1 MVKHK
6 YKVPKIGQKAGLK
19 MVKRFQKGG
28 MTSIYKGVKV
38 ISNCASLSTGI
49 EFLGEN
55 GAIIASFTPEELK
68 KKVSDSVRDHKVR
81 KFALLVDSKTD
92 KKKMDLFL
100 ISPSTI
106 VRYWDDLLSLNTTGI
121 KGNFELCLRDTKNSR
136 LFLNL
141 YSDKIVNFVSKSQI
155 VYAEGVNNGI
165 RAEAVVFPNNGKKKN
180 TLVDGYLLKRTKN
193 GKSYRFSVQL
203 KCSTNRSNTNGIVKF

>member
-1 MVKHK
+1 MVLRK
-6 YKVPKIGQKAGLK
+6 QKN
-19 MVKRFQKGG
+19 G
-28 MTSIYKGVKV
+28 MTAIYKKMEV
-38 ISNCASLSTGI
+38 ISNCSSLSKGLELI
-49 EFLGEN
+49 AEN
-55 GAIIASFTPEELK
+55 GAIVASFTADDLK
-68 KKVSDSVRDHKVR
+68 AMVFKSVKNHNVR
-81 KFALLVDSKTD
+81 KFVLLVDSRTNTKT
-92 KKKMDLFL
+92 MDAFL
-100 ISPSTI
+100 ISSSTI

-155 VYAEGVNNGI
+155 VNAEGVNKGTK
-165 RAEAVVFPNNGKKKN
+165 AEAVIFPNNGKKKN

>member
-1 MVKHK
+1 MGVIRH
-6 YKVPKIGQKAGLK
+6 QKAG
-19 MVKRFQKGG
+19 
-28 MTSIYKGVKV
+28 MTAIYKGMEV
-38 ISNCASLSTGI
+38 ISNCPSLSEGL
-49 EFLGEN
+49 ELKAEN
-55 GAIIASFTPEELK
+55 GAIVASFTTDDLK
-68 KKVSDSVRDHKVR
+68 TMVKKSITKHNVR
-81 KFALLVDSKTD
+81 KFVLLVDSRTNTKT
-92 KKKMDLFL
+92 MDAFL

-165 RAEAVVFPNNGKKKN
+165 KAEAVVFPNNGKKKN